1 MPIDRLINVL
11 VTVTLFEMM
20 VAIGLG
26 VTFADLV
33 GVAKSGTSP
42 WLLGSDTPAAV
53 SYHAQPTQVAHTSA
67 VSF

>member
-1 MPIDRLINVL
+1 LSIDRLINVL

-33 GVAKSGTSP
+33 DVAKSGASQHGQTGKT
-42 WLLGSDTPAAV
+42 WNG
-53 SYHAQPTQVAHTSA
+53 
-67 VSF
+67 